1 MIRGKS
7 LIFTLFIIS
16 VSGVSAKSPE
26 ADVLSLIAAVSRD
39 TAVVTADTVPDYSAI
54 LTFLVDDQ
62 GNPPSAA
69 NDFSTGLEALTAITD
84 AYSEAGYYSSGA
96 WVRDEYK
103 LYPSGVVPPVSGVRY
118 IADKPVVVTSPFGYR
133 EARDKMHYGMDLSMC
148 TGDSVRVSMTGTV
161 SSVRFDPRGY
171 GHYIIIVHDNG
182 LETRYAHLACPLVES
197 GNRVTE
203 GSVIALSGSSG
214 NSTGPHLHLET
225 RYRGVPVDPMLVF
238 DFK

>member
-1 MIRGKS
+1 MIRARS
-7 LIFTLFIIS
+7 LIFALIIIS
-16 VSGVSAKSPE
+16 VSVTSAKSPE
-26 ADVLSLIAAVSRD
+26 ADVLSLITAVSRD
-39 TAVVTADTVPDYSAI
+39 SAVVTTDTVPDYSTI

-62 GNPPSAA
+62 GNPASAA

-103 LYPSGVVPPVSGVRY
+103 LYPSGVVPPVSGIQY
-118 IADKPVVVTSPFGYR
+118 LSDNPVVVTSRFGYR
-133 EARDKMHYGMDLSMC
+133 EGRDKMHYGMDLSMC
-148 TGDSVRVSMTGTV
+148 NGDSVRVSMTGTV

-182 LETRYAHLACPLVES
+182 LETRYAHLARPLVEA
-197 GNRVTE
+197 GNRVKE
-203 GSVIALSGSSG
+203 GCVIALSGSTG
-214 NSTGPHLHLET
+214 NSTGPHLHIET